1 MAPDGANPGNNISSQ
16 EKHPKHVHGDAGI
29 SRLLRRHSPSTGR
42 PGRPEHPERHVR
54 DASTNSLARI
64 FDTRTDS
71 TQVPHHQAPHHQ
83 VLQRPMTVQDE
94 HYANNSYGVTEL
106 RDGFFDAIFLPPEK
120 IDYQAL
126 MKQAESTLPYAFR
139 KRDPLSARDFFPNQ
153 WHELKGV
160 VRRVTTTR
168 AGIKLLKS
176 FLAVFIAYILCVIPS
191 VRDRLGRYCYITV
204 ISAIVNHPG
213 RTLGAQVDG
222 TLQTIIGTATGL
234 GWGAFGLWVS
244 TATAA
249 ARIGYGG
256 VLAVFFFIYIFSIAC
271 LRSYYIRLYQAIIC
285 AGISICYTCLAEV
298 SGSKVSWSKLLAY
311 GVPWVLGQAIA
322 LVICCTVMPDAGA
335 RPLAVA
341 LHQAF
346 AVMLDGLGLTRLDS
360 TRTRRRLT
368 QTFVSISQAYRDL
381 VIDFSITRFDPKD
394 VLELRNLIQGVI
406 RALLSLN
413 SETGILD
420 KLDDHSPYRIGRDRP
435 IFEEFVLNMGEET
448 HDAGSEEQNKFAKF
462 VASNLAEPTE
472 RLLLAMETALQSCD
486 AVLMEMCGHRKFL
499 GPPKSVSN
507 DVPGSLIKLR
517 RRIIA
522 FSECQDSVLA
532 SDSLPSTYAKYPEV
546 VRLFTYCRLVH
557 QAATAIEEL
566 LVQVNAM
573 QQRRPKYPRLHPPS
587 YPFWKALHR
596 TNAQVRHDRGGLTA
610 GSYFRSFSEIAETM
624 QKIKSSDFQPLP
636 REGDDIT
643 SKEKDTSSHATM
655 TADEPEDEGS
665 PKSHRVRHE
674 IWKILHRLQGFE
686 TRFGLKTAAVT
697 SLLSIPAWINGAHGW
712 WDSYEVWWGVVMAWL
727 IMGTRTGGN
736 IKDLVTRVL
745 CAVLGSLW
753 AGLSYAAGDGN
764 PYVMTV
770 FAAIFMLPMMYR
782 YTQSTHPKSG
792 LVGCVSFTVV
802 SLEEVA
808 AGGSLSPA
816 TLAATRGV
824 AMIIGVVVSVI
835 VNWVL
840 WPFVARDN
848 LRKAT
853 ATMMFYCSIIY
864 RSIVSKYVYY
874 EEGNEPTEDDI
885 RASEI
890 LEGRLR
896 EGFVRLRQLLGL
908 TRHEIRLRA
917 PFNPLPYSA
926 LIDAC
931 ERFFECIVTARQASL
946 FYHPHFIRDN
956 TKFAVDLLGHRRDAI
971 ATILTN
977 LYVLSGALWAERKV
991 PKYLP
996 SAAAARKQLLDR
1008 MAVLEAELVASGNL
1022 SADKK
1027 SEGRKWAQ
1035 IYSYSYNES
1044 LTDCVEQ
1051 LEELEKY
1058 TKVIVGEQGFDGSY
1072 TDEDGFME

>member
-1 MAPDGANPGNNISSQ
+1 MASDGLNPENNVSTQ
-16 EKHPKHVHGDAGI
+16 EKPSKHAHGDAGLSGLI
-29 SRLLRRHSPSTGR
+29 RRHSPNTG
-42 PGRPEHPERHVR
+42 RHVR
-54 DASTNSLARI
+54 DSSTNSLDRI

-71 TQVPHHQAPHHQ
+71 TQVPHHP
-83 VLQRPMTVQDE
+83 VLQRSMTVQDE

-106 RDGFFDAIFLPPEK
+106 RDGFFDAIFLPPEEV
-120 IDYQAL
+120 DPQAL
-126 MKQAESTLPYAFR
+126 MKQAELTLPYAFR
-139 KRDPLSARDFFPNQ
+139 KRDPLSVRNFLPKQ
-153 WHELKGV
+153 WHEVKGV

-168 AGIKLLKS
+168 AGIRLLKS
-176 FLAVFIAYILCVIPS
+176 FLAFFIAYILCLIPR
-191 VRDRLGRYCYITV
+191 VQDRLGRYSYIMV
-204 ISAIVNHPG
+204 ISAILNHPG

-222 TLQTIIGTATGL
+222 TLLTILGTATGL

-244 TATAA
+244 TATAT

-256 VLAVFFFIYIFSIAC
+256 VLAVFLFIYIFAIAC
-271 LRSYYIRLYQAIIC
+271 LRSYYIRTYQAIIC

-298 SGSKVSWSKLLAY
+298 SGNEVSWSKLLAY

-322 LVICCTVMPDAGA
+322 LIICCTVVPDAGA

-346 AVMLDGLGLTRLDS
+346 AVMLDGLGLTRLES
-360 TRTRRRLT
+360 IRTRRRLT

-381 VIDFSITRFDPKD
+381 VIDFSITLFDPKD
-394 VLELRNLIQGVI
+394 VLALRNLIQGVI

-420 KLDDHSPYRIGRDRP
+420 RLDDISSERLSRERP
-435 IFEEFVLNMGEET
+435 ILDEFVLNMGEQC
-448 HDAGSEEQNKFAKF
+448 HDAESEEQNKLAKF

-472 RLLLAMETALQSCD
+472 RLLLSMEAALQSCD
-486 AVLMEMCGHRKFL
+486 AVLMDMCGHRKYL
-499 GPPKSVSN
+499 GPPKSVS
-507 DVPGSLIKLR
+507 DDIPGSLVKLR

-522 FSECQDSVLA
+522 FSECQDSVLE
-532 SDSLPSTYAKYPEV
+532 SGRLPSTYAKSPEV
-546 VRLFTYCRLVH
+546 VRLFTYCRPVH
-557 QAATAIEEL
+557 QAATAIEAL
-566 LVQVNAM
+566 LVKVNEM
-573 QQRRPKYPRLHPPS
+573 QQRRPKYPKFHGPS
-587 YPFWKALHR
+587 YPFWKAMHR

-610 GSYFRSFSEIAETM
+610 GSYFKSFSDIAAIIR
-624 QKIKSSDFQPLP
+624 KIKSSDFQPLP
-636 REGDDIT
+636 RDSDGIAD
-643 SKEKDTSSHATM
+643 KEQDTSYATM
-655 TADEPEDEGS
+655 TADEPEDEWS
-665 PKSHRVRHE
+665 TKRNRMRQAT
-674 IWKILHRLQGFE
+674 WKILHRLQGFE
-686 TRFGLKTAAVT
+686 TRFGLKTAAIT
-697 SLLSIPAWINGAHGW
+697 SLLSIPAWITRSHVW
-712 WDSYEVWWGVVMAWL
+712 WDGYEVWWGVVMAWL
-727 IMGTRTGGN
+727 IMGPRTGGN
-736 IKDLVTRVL
+736 VQDLITRVF

-764 PYVMTV
+764 PYVIAV
-770 FAAIFMLPMMYR
+770 FAVIFMLPMMYR
-782 YTQSTHPKSG
+782 YTQSTHPRSG
-792 LVGCVSFTVV
+792 LVGCISFAVV
-802 SLEEVA
+802 SLAEVA
-808 AGGSLSPA
+808 AEGSPSPA
-816 TLAATRGV
+816 TVAATHGV
-824 AMIIGVVVSVI
+824 AMIVGVVASVI

-840 WPFVARDN
+840 WPFVARHD

-853 ATMMFYCSIIY
+853 ATMMFYCSIVY

-917 PFNPLPYSA
+917 PFDPLPYSA

-931 ERFFECIVTARQASL
+931 ERFFEYIVTARQASL

-956 TKFAVDLLGHRRDAI
+956 TEFAVDLLGHRRDAI

-977 LYVLSGALWAERKV
+977 LYVLSGALRADRKV

-996 SAAAARKQLLDR
+996 SAAATRKQLLDR
-1008 MAVLEAELVASGNL
+1008 MGVLEAELAASGKL

-1044 LTDCVEQ
+1044 LTGCVEQ

-1058 TKVIVGEQGFDGSY
+1058 TKAIVGEQGFDCPY
-1072 TDEDGFME
+1072 TDEDGLIE